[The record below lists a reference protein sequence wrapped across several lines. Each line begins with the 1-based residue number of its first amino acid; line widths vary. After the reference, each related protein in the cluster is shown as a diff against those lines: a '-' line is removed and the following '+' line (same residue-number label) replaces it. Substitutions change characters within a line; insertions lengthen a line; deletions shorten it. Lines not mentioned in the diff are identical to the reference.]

1 MSYEDKVLPE
11 LRDILNNAP
20 KFDLSKD
27 LDKMRS
33 FQPPKLEKSLDV
45 NISIRHFQGPEC
57 KLRVKIYEPKNRTA
71 SVLPAVYWIHGG
83 GYVLGSPDGDDAFC
97 EYMVNEVHCVVVSI
111 DYRLAP
117 EHPYPAAIE
126 DCYAGLKWTA
136 EHADELKID
145 PARLVI
151 AGASAGGGLTAA
163 LALLARDRGG
173 PKIAFQMPLY
183 PMLDDR
189 NVTPSSYEVNEEH
202 MPLAWNRESNIIA
215 WNMYLGTHDPSHS
228 YDNSDDHDQVAQ
240 DNYSV
245 RLEEVSPYAA
255 PSRATDLS
263 ELPPAY
269 TFIGQLDPFRDET
282 IDYVARLAQ
291 AGVPVE
297 FHLYP
302 GCFHGFDAIFNEV
315 DSSKRARTECI
326 RALKVA
332 LNHEEKE

>member
-1 MSYEDKVLPE
+1 TE
-11 LRDILNNAP
+11 
-20 KFDLSKD
+20 

-33 FQPPKLEKSLDV
+33 FEPPKLEGSPEV
-45 NISIRHFQGPEC
+45 NITIRHFQGLES
-57 KLRVKIYEPKNRTA
+57 KLMVKIYEPKNRTT
-71 SVLPAVYWIHGG
+71 SILPAVYWIHGG
-83 GYVLGSPDGDDAFC
+83 GYVLGSPHGDDGFC
-97 EYMVNEVHCVVVSI
+97 EYMVKEVHCVVVSI

-126 DCYAGLKWTA
+126 DCYAGLNWTA
-136 EHADELKID
+136 EHANDLQID
-145 PARLVI
+145 LTRLAI

-163 LALLARDRGG
+163 LALMARDRGG
-173 PKIAFQMPLY
+173 PKITFQIPLY

-189 NVTPSSYEVNEEH
+189 NETPSSYEINEDN

-215 WNMYLGTHDPSHS
+215 WNMYLGTYGADSS
-228 YDNSDDHDQVAQ
+228 NATA
-240 DNYSV
+240 
-245 RLEEVSPYAA
+245 RTEETSSYAA

-263 ELPPAY
+263 NLPPAY

-315 DSSKRARTECI
+315 EISKQARSECMN
-326 RALKVA
+326 ALKKA
-332 LNHEEKE
+332 FDNK